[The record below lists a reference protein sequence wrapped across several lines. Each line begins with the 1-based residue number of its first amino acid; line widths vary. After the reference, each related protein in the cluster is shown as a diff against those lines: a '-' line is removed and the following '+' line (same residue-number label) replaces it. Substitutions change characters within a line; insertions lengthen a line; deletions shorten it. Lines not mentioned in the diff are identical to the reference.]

1 MPIQIWEAC
10 MNVGSVE
17 GNVPIDGAV
26 GNAVGVKMIKTA
38 MEMQE
43 NLISSLLEGL
53 GGNFDRTA

>member
-1 MPIQIWEAC
+1 